1 MNQDLQLRVLLDPN
15 TLPTINQDLQLPV
28 QLDDISLSQ
37 ELPPIVLVAFT
48 RPELLKQVLSA
59 IAEQTLCPQKILAFI
74 DGPRNAKDQ
83 PLVEECIKLLTEFDH
98 TVPVE
103 IVKRS
108 HNLGCDVN
116 AVSAL
121 TKAFSRYPAVI
132 YLEDDIV
139 PNPYFY
145 DRMCRLLSAYRDF
158 PQVFSVTAYANFPSG
173 LNQLISEDF
182 MVSKRVFA
190 LGLGTWADRWKDLDF
205 ANYKQGNNPFG
216 HFYDIPATVQTKYTI
231 LNQFF
236 LEKNKKHDWVITLTL
251 AALYKGYV
259 HITPMVSFVHNIG
272 FGHPQ
277 AKTYNTGGEPAWAN
291 AHSDSSACLNKLP
304 PSLDLTNTLSAS
316 LDGVELARH
325 LETYQSLWLSPTD
338 TWQLLCKYK
347 GWQSKIAFLKL
358 FFSRML
364 IIVRRWRAG
373 RPV

>member
-1 MNQDLQLRVLLDPN
+1 M
-15 TLPTINQDLQLPV
+15 PV
-28 QLDDISLSQ
+28 QLNNISLPQ

-59 IAEQTLCPQKILAFI
+59 ITQQTLLPQQILAFI

-83 PLVEECIKLLTEFDH
+83 PLVEECINLLTEFHH

-108 HNLGCDVN
+108 HNLGCDIN

-121 TKAFSRYPAVI
+121 TEAFSRYPAVI

-139 PNPYFY
+139 GNPYFY

-173 LNQLISEDF
+173 LNKLISEDF

-190 LGLGTWADRWKDLDF
+190 LGLGTWADRWKDIDM
-205 ANYKQGNNPFG
+205 ANYKRAYNPFG
-216 HFYDIPATVQTKYTI
+216 HFYDIPATIQTKYTI

-236 LEKNKKHDWVITLTL
+236 LEKQTHKHDWVITMTL
-251 AALYKGYV
+251 ASLYKGYV
-259 HITPMVSFVHNIG
+259 HVTPMVSFIHNIG

-277 AKTYNTGGEPAWAN
+277 AKTYSTGGEPAWAN
-291 AHSDSSACLNKLP
+291 AHSDPSACLNTLP
-304 PSLDLTNTLSAS
+304 PSLEVTNTLAAP

-325 LETYQSLWLSPTD
+325 LAIYTDLWLSPSD
-338 TWQLLCKYK
+338 IWQLLHKYK
-347 GWQSKIAFLKL
+347 GWHSRIAFLKL
-358 FFSRML
+358 FFSRFL
-364 IIVRRWRAG
+364 IYVRRLRAG
-373 RPV
+373 MPG